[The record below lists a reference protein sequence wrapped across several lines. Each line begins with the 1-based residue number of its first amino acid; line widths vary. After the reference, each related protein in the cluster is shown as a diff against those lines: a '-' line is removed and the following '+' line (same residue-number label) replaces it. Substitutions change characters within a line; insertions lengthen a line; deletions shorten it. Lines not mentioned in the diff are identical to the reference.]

1 MMTIMIGMQG
11 SFLVL
16 ESSNRHKVHEC
27 LKGTNPQS
35 IVFDPRN
42 PNGAYCGT
50 CIGKGDYEVKINATE
65 LNPRFNPGYS
75 L

>member
-1 MMTIMIGMQG
+1 MTIMIGMQG
-11 SFLVL
+11 SLLVL

-50 CIGKGDYEVKINATE
+50 FGDGLWKTNDGGQT
-65 LNPRFNPGYS
+65 
-75 L
+75 